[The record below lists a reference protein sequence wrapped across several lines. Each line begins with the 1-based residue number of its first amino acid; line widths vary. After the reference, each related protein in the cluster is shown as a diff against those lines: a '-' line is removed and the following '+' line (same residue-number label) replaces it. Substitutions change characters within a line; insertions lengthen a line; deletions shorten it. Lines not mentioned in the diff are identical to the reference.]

1 MWGTPKGSIII
12 STSSWSPESFPIF
25 WENAEK
31 QIEIENN
38 DNNNFIKEYF

>member
-1 MWGTPKGSIII
+1 
-12 STSSWSPESFPIF
+12 IF

-38 DNNNFIKEYF
+38 DNNIFINRYF